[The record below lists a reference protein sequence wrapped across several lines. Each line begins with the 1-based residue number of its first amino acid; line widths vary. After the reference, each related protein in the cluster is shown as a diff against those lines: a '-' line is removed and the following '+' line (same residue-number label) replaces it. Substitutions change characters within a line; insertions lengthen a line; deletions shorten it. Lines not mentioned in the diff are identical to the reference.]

1 MPDDLIFN
9 RYRTAWLSGR
19 TSSPKPLEP
28 STQRRRTE
36 SLLKSSMLLPG
47 PLMPSFEEE
56 YHSTVIAAC
65 HCCAIHL
72 LHWTIALNPSL
83 VIKFSPLPVNSSG
96 MAFLHDLKL
105 VHTDLKPENILL
117 VRNDYH
123 TTSLPVPGK
132 RSTKTKRILMHTD
145 IHLIDFGSATFEEEY
160 HSTVISTRHYRA
172 PEIILGTFLFGVFG
186 WSYPCDVYSLGCIL
200 VEFYTGNALF
210 QTHNNLEHLAMME
223 KVMNLMPDHF
233 ARAGY
238 RSKPEFFKEVGGAP
252 ARLDWPKPKA
262 SQQTKK
268 DRDAILLPLLP
279 VIAALSI
286 CSSSSTIVV
295 TITYSVLCLSTL
307 GSLAFL
313 KDLKRARADL
323 KPENNLSFRSR
334 RSLKK
339 RVSLSLEKSAVSPAG
354 TETMPLP
361 PPPSPSQ
368 RFLRPTFS
376 SKATPACDDKEGH
389 YIVVPGDLIFNR
401 CRTAWLLGRT
411 PSPKPLEASTQ
422 RRRTESLLKSS
433 TLLPGPLMPSF

>member
-1 MPDDLIFN
+1 MISISREESERQAKRSRNAALNRTRPSPLTVSPELTITPYQIPSRHSVVACPLFTLSPVHTRARAAKEAESAAALIAANGAMTPTSASTETMPLLPPLLQSQRLLRPTFSSKATPACDDKEGHYTVMPDDLIFN

-36 SLLKSSMLLPG
+36 SLLKSSTLLPG

-72 LHWTIALNPSL
+72 LHWFDHRNHICIVTELLGMCLYDFLKDNRFEPFPRHQIQSFAHQLLGS
-83 VIKFSPLPVNSSG
+83 

-172 PEIILGTFLFGVFG
+172 PEIILGLG
-186 WSYPCDVYSLGCIL
+186 WSYPCDVYSLSCIL

-210 QTHNNLEHLAMME
+210 QTHDNLEHLAMME

-268 DRDAILLPLLP
+268 DVEAMKT
-279 VIAALSI
+279 LSD
-286 CSSSSTIVV
+286 
-295 TITYSVLCLSTL
+295 
-307 GSLAFL
+307 G
-313 KDLKRARADL
+313 KG
-323 KPENNLSFRSR
+323 PNLF
-334 RSLKK
+334 
-339 RVSLSLEKSAVSPAG
+339 A
-354 TETMPLP
+354 
-361 PPPSPSQ
+361 
-368 RFLRPTFS
+368 PT
-376 SKATPACDDKEGH
+376 
-389 YIVVPGDLIFNR
+389 
-401 CRTAWLLGRT
+401 
-411 PSPKPLEASTQ
+411 
-422 RRRTESLLKSS
+422 
-433 TLLPGPLMPSF
+433 